1 MKPLP
6 RYPATHVQSVRSV
19 STSKC
24 PDLQPQEVSAL
35 LMTDNDDTIPDEDME
50 LILLR
55 EQELRAR
62 MDLQELFAEGQ
73 LGCT

>member
-1 MKPLP
+1 MKPLT
-6 RYPATHVQSVRSV
+6 RYPVTRLQSVRSV

-24 PDLQPQEVSAL
+24 LELQPQEVSAL
-35 LMTDNDDTIPDEDME
+35 LLPDNDDTIPDEDME
-50 LILLR
+50 LHLLR

>member
-6 RYPATHVQSVRSV
+6 RYPATHGQSVLSV
-19 STSKC
+19 SISKC

-35 LMTDNDDTIPDEDME
+35 LMKDSEDTIRDEDME
-50 LILLR
+50 LFLLR

>member
-1 MKPLP
+1 
-6 RYPATHVQSVRSV
+6 V

-50 LILLR
+50 LHLLR

>member
-1 MKPLP
+1 MKPLT
-6 RYPATHVQSVRSV
+6 RYPVTRLESVGSV

-24 PDLQPQEVSAL
+24 PELQPQEVSAL

-50 LILLR
+50 LHLLR

>member
-6 RYPATHVQSVRSV
+6 RYPATRVQSVRSV

-35 LMTDNDDTIPDEDME
+35 LMKDSEDTLRDEDME
-50 LILLR
+50 LHLLR
-55 EQELRAR
+55 EQERRAR

>member
-50 LILLR
+50 LHLLR